1 MKTEAH
7 QVGKYLLFFPL
18 LFTLLSGAAF
28 GGVGP
33 LPQGGAPKGCPPGS
47 MQYGNCICGQSLDG
61 RIICYEE

>member
-33 LPQGGAPKGCPPGS
+33 LPQGGAPKGCPPEACNMG
-47 MQYGNCICGQSLDG
+47 IAFVDKV
-61 RIICYEE
+61 